1 MTREEAHE
9 KLHFGNK
16 LGYLDFNELHI
27 RIEEI
32 FDDFE
37 EKLEQLQNRSCENC
51 KHSKIEDNV
60 WKNMRCNCDSDIM
73 PYEDGAIHLHISK
86 DFCCNQYE
94 AKDSE

>member
-27 RIEEI
+27 GIENI

-37 EKLEQLQNRSCENC
+37 EKLEQLQNKSCDGC
-51 KHSKIEDNV
+51 K
-60 WKNMRCNCDSDIM
+60 
-73 PYEDGAIHLHISK
+73 YEGTKVIDCLDCSRYYRDRYESK
-86 DFCCNQYE
+86 DNE
-94 AKDSE
+94 